1 LVRKG
6 TDMPGTLP
14 GMVLGRLE
22 RHTLDVIWESE
33 ECSVRDVVRR
43 MPRKRAYTTVMTTL
57 DRLYQKGVLNRR
69 KVGGRFL
76 YSARLSRQ
84 ELEKSMASD
93 LVARVLASSTTSR
106 ELIVASLLE
115 AIRRQ
120 DARLFHE
127 KIATMPRGKR
137 RRSG

>member
-1 LVRKG
+1 
-6 TDMPGTLP
+6 
-14 GMVLGRLE
+14 LGRLE

>member
-1 LVRKG
+1 
-6 TDMPGTLP
+6 
-14 GMVLGRLE
+14 
-22 RHTLDVIWESE
+22 
-33 ECSVRDVVRR
+33 
-43 MPRKRAYTTVMTTL
+43 MTTL